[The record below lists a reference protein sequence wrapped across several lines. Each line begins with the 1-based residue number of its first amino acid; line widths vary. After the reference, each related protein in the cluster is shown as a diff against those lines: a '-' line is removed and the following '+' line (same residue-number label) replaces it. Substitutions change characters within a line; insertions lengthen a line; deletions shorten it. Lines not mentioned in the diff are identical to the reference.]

1 MGKRQSC
8 GQLDSNNWD
17 NLFFLRPKQ
26 KQRCLNSQVLTLGND
41 QFDRIEKLK
50 CFWLIKKTLQNLYM
64 EPPSLPRL
72 IIWFET
78 LSMIETDIANFATW
92 YQMGQLVKSNLYF
105 PKSSLGNRWKYIH
118 LWFDHRAAPP
128 FSLSFLFSFSF
139 FLFFFFFSQG
149 RSPLLSFL
157 HYFSHSWLLCPRPG
171 HRRQNVG
178 MRVVSEFAHPVVPD
192 HILQISFTF
201 QIISCKYL
209 LVPDHILQIS
219 FIFHNISFIS
229 CWVASSAQWRVFS
242 WMLWRIFP
250 QSTQFV
256 RCGITWKI
264 SESVQASK
272 FADPAKVSD
281 VTFQ

>member
-139 FLFFFFFSQG
+139 FLFFFFLSQG

-171 HRRQNVG
+171 HCRQNVG

-192 HILQISFTF
+192 HILQISFGARSYPANIF
-201 QIISCKYL
+201 YISQYF
-209 LVPDHILQIS
+209 VHILLS
-219 FIFHNISFIS
+219 CIF
-229 CWVASSAQWRVFS
+229 SSMKGVLVNVLKDFS
-242 WMLWRIFP
+242 TKHSICPLRYHM
-250 QSTQFV
+250 
-256 RCGITWKI
+256 KN
-264 SESVQASK
+264 
-272 FADPAKVSD
+272 
-281 VTFQ
+281 